1 MMSRHL
7 SEIELVDLLGD
18 EASPES
24 LAHVARCEGCR
35 GRLGQLRQGLELAR
49 EAHVP
54 EPSPIYWQTFRRQV
68 RRGISQAVTPRLR
81 LGFGTY
87 WAVAAA
93 TLAIVALLLP
103 APGPGGGGGADVTW
117 SALPPQGEDVGLQV
131 LSALE
136 LDDDLGSVVECGWA
150 SCLAELTD
158 EERLAVAEALREEL
172 EGRAL

>member
-1 MMSRHL
+1 L

-18 EASPES
+18 EAGPEVVT
-24 LAHVARCEGCR
+24 HVARCEDCR
-35 GRLGQLRQGLELAR
+35 ERLGELRQGLDLAR

-54 EPSPIYWQTFRRQV
+54 EPSPFYWQTFRRQV
-68 RRGISQAVTPRLR
+68 RRGIGRAVTPRLGF
-81 LGFGTY
+81 GFGTY

-93 TLAIVALLLP
+93 ALAIVALLLP
-103 APGPGGGGGADVTW
+103 APGAGVSGGRAVTW

-136 LDDDLGSVVECGWA
+136 QDDDLGSLVECGWA

-158 EERLAVAEALREEL
+158 EERLAVAAALREEL